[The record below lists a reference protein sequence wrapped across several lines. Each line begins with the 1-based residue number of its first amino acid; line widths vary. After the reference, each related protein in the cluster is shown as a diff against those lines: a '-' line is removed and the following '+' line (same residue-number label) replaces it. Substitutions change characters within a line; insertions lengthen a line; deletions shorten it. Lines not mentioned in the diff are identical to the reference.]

1 MRVAAKEVD
10 GRLLICVADDG
21 APIPPEAREALLRP
35 FVTADEARTSRGGSG
50 LGLAIAAKIARLM
63 GGALRIAD
71 ADGGYVKAFEI
82 AGIPLAEK

>member
-35 FVTADEARTSRGGSG
+35 FVTADEARTSRGGVGKAGAS
-50 LGLAIAAKIARLM
+50 ARQKSVRAAKSNHTFFRFAREAM
-63 GGALRIAD
+63 RRQASRR
-71 ADGGYVKAFEI
+71 
-82 AGIPLAEK
+82 

>member
-10 GRLLICVADDG
+10 GRLLICVADDD

-71 ADGGYVKAFEI
+71 ADGGYVKAFVI
-82 AGIPLAEK
+82 VGIPLAEK